1 MKVKR
6 ILLGL
11 GGTDY
16 TPVAIQHTVE
26 LARLHGAEV
35 TAVTVVDE
43 SRLTNV
49 GPVPVGGAAFVKRM
63 REKRIEVSRERI
75 EEAIEYLQKN
85 CAAYRVPY
93 EVLHEKAEPFTQLAN
108 LARYH
113 DVMVFGLRSLF
124 DCGFGVDAQDTLT
137 KLVQYGV
144 RPIIAVPNTFS
155 PLRRVL
161 LTYSGSPESAK
172 AIKRFIQSGLWPEI
186 QMKLLTCGPNKHEA
200 EALNEQMARY
210 CRSHGF
216 NPEIEVSLDT
226 PRQRILESASEF
238 DADLIVMG
246 NGIRS
251 YWLDRLLGNTALH
264 VVQHSTRA
272 LYMTQ

>member
-11 GGTDY
+11 GGTEY
-16 TPVAIQHTVE
+16 TPVAIQHATE

-43 SRLTNV
+43 SRITKV
-49 GPVPVGGAAFVKRM
+49 GPVPVGGVALAKTM
-63 REKRIEVSRERI
+63 REKRLETSRERI
-75 EEAIEYLQKN
+75 QEAIEYLQKN
-85 CAAYRVPY
+85 CAAYSVRY
-93 EVLHEKAEPFTQLAN
+93 HILHEKAEPFSQLMN

-113 DVMVFGLRSLF
+113 DLMIFGLRSLF
-124 DCGFGVDAQDTLT
+124 DCGFGVDAEDTLAR
-137 KLVQYGV
+137 LVQSGV
-144 RPIIAVPNTFS
+144 RPIVAAPKEFR
-155 PLRRVL
+155 PLQRVL
-161 LTYSGSPESAK
+161 LAYSGSPESAK
-172 AIKRFIQSGLWPEI
+172 AIKRFIQSALWPD
-186 QMKLLTCGPNKHEA
+186 MRLKLLTCGPSKDDA
-200 EALNEQMARY
+200 ETLNEQMAHY

-216 NPEIEVSLDT
+216 DPEPEVSLAP

-238 DADLIVMG
+238 NADLIVMG

-251 YWLDRLLGNTALH
+251 LWLDRLLGNTALH

-272 LYMTQ
+272 LYLTQ